1 MKKNLPLIVLV
12 LVFVLVLGGAYLLYS
27 RLGAQFSPQTLAA
40 EPGVSSDS
48 SASSGTSEPSGETAT
63 LEDSSDEDSSDEEPS
78 GEDTSDSEPQRTAAP
93 DFTVTDLDGNE
104 VHLSDF
110 IGKPVVLNFWASWC
124 GPCKSEM
131 PDFDQFYAKYGED
144 IHFVMVNATDGSR
157 ETVDTASAFLAEQ
170 GYSFPVYYDTEHD
183 ASITYGVTALPTTY
197 FIDAE
202 GYLVA
207 YAFSALDSETLQTG
221 IDMIYP
227 AA

>member
-1 MKKNLPLIVLV
+1 MKKVLPLIVVV
-12 LVFVLVLGGAYLLYS
+12 LAFVLVLGGAYLLYS
-27 RLGAQFSPQTLAA
+27 RLGAQFAPQTLAA
-40 EPGVSSDS
+40 EPGVSSDVSGSS
-48 SASSGTSEPSGETAT
+48 SASEPSGEAAT
-63 LEDSSDEDSSDEEPS
+63 PEDSS
-78 GEDTSDSEPQRTAAP
+78 GEASDSEPQRTAAP

-157 ETVDTASAFLAEQ
+157 ETVDTASAFIAEQ
-170 GYSFPVYYDTEHD
+170 GYSFPVYYDTEYD
-183 ASITYGVTALPTTY
+183 ASITYNVTGLPTTY

-207 YAFSALDSETLQTG
+207 YAISALDSETLQAG

-227 AA
+227 GA

>member
-1 MKKNLPLIVLV
+1 MKKILPVIVVV
-12 LVFVLVLGGAYLLYS
+12 LAFVLVVGGAYLLYS
-27 RLGAQFSPQTLAA
+27 RLGAQFAPQTLAT

-48 SASSGTSEPSGETAT
+48 SSSSGASEPSGEAATA
-63 LEDSSDEDSSDEEPS
+63 
-78 GEDTSDSEPQRTAAP
+78 EDTAGDASGSETQRTAAP

-110 IGKPVVLNFWASWC
+110 VGKPVVLNFWASWC
-124 GPCKSEM
+124 GPCQSEM
-131 PDFDQFYAKYGED
+131 PDFEDFYTKYGED

-157 ETVDTASAFLAEQ
+157 ETVDTASSFIAEK
-170 GYSFPVYYDTEHD
+170 GYTFPVYYDTQYD
-183 ASITYGVTALPTTY
+183 ASTTYGVTGLPTTY

-202 GYLVA
+202 GYLAA
-207 YAFSALDSETLQTG
+207 YAISALDSETLQAG

>member
-1 MKKNLPLIVLV
+1 MKKVLPLIVVV
-12 LVFVLVLGGAYLLYS
+12 LAFVLVLGGAYLLYS
-27 RLGAQFSPQTLAA
+27 RLGSQFAPQTLAA
-40 EPGVSSDS
+40 EPGVSSDAS
-48 SASSGTSEPSGETAT
+48 GSSSGSEPSGEAAT
-63 LEDSSDEDSSDEEPS
+63 PEDPS
-78 GEDTSDSEPQRTAAP
+78 GEASDSESQRTAAP

-110 IGKPVVLNFWASWC
+110 VGKPVVLNFWASWC

-157 ETVDTASAFLAEQ
+157 ETVDTASAFIAEQ
-170 GYSFPVYYDTEHD
+170 GYSFPVYYDTEYD
-183 ASITYGVTALPTTY
+183 ASITYNVTGLPTTY

-207 YAFSALDSETLQTG
+207 YAISALDSETLQAG

-227 AA
+227 GA